1 MNLFILSFNWVF
13 DQMNGLD
20 LLFEGMEVDSTAL
33 III

>member
-1 MNLFILSFNWVF
+1 MNLLILSINWVF
-13 DQMNGLD
+13 DQMNELG